1 MLINCLIQ
9 YIFLWITLVFSC
21 YIITSINHVR
31 ILFFG
36 HSNLLS
42 IKNIILNKLFPPSL
56 KPIRICYGD
65 SYGRLDLIKHLFPTF
80 KMLILLNFLN
90 KLNLFRFFLFIFTHI
105 HYLRNIFGLF
115 CCYISLYFVT
125 KIFFLIYTQH
135 LITLGLFLAIFG
147 CSVPLI
153 RHCSHMLVS
162 DFYIFFYSTLLNSF
176 YLVPSVYI
184 YKLLTILYY
193 F

>member
-36 HSNLLS
+36 HSNFFS

-65 SYGRLDLIKHLFPTF
+65 SYGRFDLIKHLFPTF
-80 KMLILLNFLN
+80 KMLILLNFLY
-90 KLNLFRFFLFIFTHI
+90 KLNLFRFFLFIFTHSNVI
-105 HYLRNIFGLF
+105 QTILQKGRNILQPWEFVKAFFKVQVGFLNNPGGE
-115 CCYISLYFVT
+115 ISWQNPF
-125 KIFFLIYTQH
+125 IQ
-135 LITLGLFLAIFG
+135 A
-147 CSVPLI
+147 
-153 RHCSHMLVS
+153 
-162 DFYIFFYSTLLNSF
+162 
-176 YLVPSVYI
+176 
-184 YKLLTILYY
+184 
-193 F
+193 

>member
-80 KMLILLNFLN
+80 KMLILLNFLY

-115 CCYISLYFVT
+115 RCYISLYFVT
-125 KIFFLIYTQH
+125 KIF
-135 LITLGLFLAIFG
+135 LFNI
-147 CSVPLI
+147 
-153 RHCSHMLVS
+153 
-162 DFYIFFYSTLLNSF
+162 YSTFNYIGTFFGYFWMFCSINSP
-176 YLVPSVYI
+176 L
-184 YKLLTILYY
+184 
-193 F
+193 